1 MCLYMDVKFIESMKA
16 FLQDEKEALLK
27 SINENKKEFANGIES
42 STPKDFADISSYA
55 SDQDMLDVLGA
66 QTVRK
71 LQAID
76 AALLRIEENR
86 YGKCVKC
93 GKDISE
99 ERLKSLPYAI
109 KCVACQS
116 GEERRR

>member
-1 MCLYMDVKFIESMKA
+1 MYLTMNVKFIESMKA
-16 FLQDEKEALLK
+16 LLINEKVLLLQ
-27 SINENKKEFANGIES
+27 SITENKKEFANGIES
-42 STPKDFADISSYA
+42 STPKDFADISSYS
-55 SDQDMLDVLGA
+55 SDQDMLDVLSA
-66 QTVRK
+66 KTMKK
-71 LQAID
+71 LESID

-109 KCVACQS
+109 KCIACQS

>member
-1 MCLYMDVKFIESMKA
+1 MDSKFVESMKS
-16 FLQDEKEALLK
+16 FLIGEKEALLK
-27 SINENKKEFANGIES
+27 SISKNNKEFANGIES
-42 STPKDFADISSYA
+42 STPKDFADISSYS

-66 QTVRK
+66 QTVKK
-71 LQAID
+71 LAAID

-99 ERLKSLPYAI
+99 GRLKSLPYAI
-109 KCVACQS
+109 KCITCQS

>member
-1 MCLYMDVKFIESMKA
+1 MTKGFIEEMKGI
-16 FLQDEKEALLK
+16 LLSEKESLL
-27 SINENKKEFANGIES
+27 SQINKNNKEFANGIES
-42 STPKDFADISSYA
+42 TTPKDFADIASYA
-55 SDQDMLDVLGA
+55 SDQDMLDALGA
-66 QTVRK
+66 KTVRK

-93 GKDISE
+93 SKDISE

-109 KCVACQS
+109 KCLSCQNA
-116 GEERRR
+116 EEKHH